1 MSLVDDFGDAYS
13 KYVSSPGKQFSL
25 GWIVTSL
32 YFTLPVL
39 IGIILITYA
48 FSTILFND
56 SYLSGSKSK
65 KFLVFVGWIGWV
77 MIFVG
82 FVLTIRNFNLVVK
95 RINSNIRVNRED
107 SLFQDDTAVT
117 SFISQVNRGA
127 NSITTRDAL
136 ENPASFVANKSASI
150 SRAPK
155 VTRESLLRNEPT
167 PLNKNELQ
175 QAAANAALVA
185 QAASLGKAPGQ
196 LGFGPGQ
203 AQQAAVEQKVDAL
216 VQNAQNTNQQLQS
229 TSQQLQST
237 NQSLARVE
245 SVVKALVDKV
255 TSPPRGPDA
264 PARTPAVPGAT
275 LRALSEET
283 GIPLGGALVGG
294 LVGSYKY

>member
-1 MSLVDDFGDAYS
+1 MSVADDFGDAYS

-32 YFTLPVL
+32 YFSLPVI
-39 IGIILITYA
+39 IGIILITYS

-65 KFLVFVGWIGWV
+65 KFLVFVGWIGWI

-82 FVLTIRNFNLVVK
+82 FLLCIRNFNLVVK

-127 NSITTRDAL
+127 NNIATRDAL
-136 ENPASFVANKSASI
+136 ENPAAFVANKNASI

-167 PLNKNELQ
+167 PLNKADLELAV
-175 QAAANAALVA
+175 AAA
-185 QAASLGKAPGQ
+185 QAFGQ
-196 LGFGPGQ
+196 QGQQQGQPGFGQQGQ
-203 AQQAAVEQKVDAL
+203 PQQNQKVVEAKVDAL
-216 VQNAQNTNQQLQS
+216 VQNAQSTNQQLQN
-229 TSQQLQST
+229 TS
-237 NQSLARVE
+237 QSLARVE

-255 TSPPRGPDA
+255 SPGA
-264 PARTPAVPGAT
+264 GAAAVPGAT